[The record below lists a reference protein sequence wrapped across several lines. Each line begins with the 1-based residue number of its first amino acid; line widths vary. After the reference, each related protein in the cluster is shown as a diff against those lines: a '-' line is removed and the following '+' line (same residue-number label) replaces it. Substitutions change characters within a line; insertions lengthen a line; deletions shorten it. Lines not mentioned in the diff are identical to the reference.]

1 MPSVSKASKSKDSSD
16 RIAVENVMSPGHKQ
30 TVDAKK
36 YLAMRAALLKALP
49 KKAPGLTGAEMS
61 TAVLQHLSKSE
72 FPGGEKAGWWL
83 KCVQL
88 DLEAKG
94 VVVRVIGKPLRW
106 HQAK

>member
-1 MPSVSKASKSKDSSD
+1 MPSVSKASKSKSGSD

-36 YLAMRAALLKALP
+36 YLAMKAALLKALP
-49 KKAPGLTGAEMS
+49 KKSPGFTGAEMS
-61 TAVLQHLSKSE
+61 AAVLRHLSESE

-94 VVVRVIGKPLRW
+94 IVKRETSKPLRW
-106 HQAK
+106 HQSK

>member
-1 MPSVSKASKSKDSSD
+1 MPPASKASKSKTGSN

-36 YLAMRAALLKALP
+36 YNAMKAALLKALP
-49 KKAPGLTGAEMS
+49 KKSPGATGAEMS
-61 TAVLQHLSKSE
+61 AGVLKHLSEVE

-94 VVVRVIGKPLRW
+94 IVLRETSKPLRW
-106 HQAK
+106 YRAK